1 MLLNLWQE
9 IWINDT
15 NVYYVVMFYKTLCS
29 LLVVIGIVCCAWKPF
44 SRGNRLSL
52 NARMMARYYKEAK
65 FSGTSALRKN
75 SLPWN
80 VTALRNHLGVS
91 GWDSYPS

>member
-9 IWINDT
+9 TWINGT
-15 NVYYVVMFYKTLCS
+15 NVYYVVMFYKTQFN
-29 LLVVIGIVCCAWKPF
+29 LLVAIGIVCCAWKPF

-65 FSGTSALRKN
+65 FSGTNVLRKN

-80 VTALRNHLGVS
+80 VIALRNHLAVS
-91 GWDSYPS
+91 GRDNYPS